1 LLNKMEILKKPIL
14 TEKATGLTEKL
25 NRYAFQV
32 DPKANK
38 LQIKDAIQKMYGVT
52 IEAVNTLV
60 VSGKVKSR
68 GTKAGVVSGRT
79 PKYKKAIVTLK
90 EGEVIDFY
98 SNI

>member
-1 LLNKMEILKKPIL
+1 MPNKMEILKKPIL

-52 IEAVNTLV
+52 IESVNTLV